1 MSHIDKR
8 CDKERIQF
16 LLDYCLKYPELYN
29 EVANHL
35 YSRFGIQG
43 AEITLLVTYYVAE
56 ERRKNN
62 DKNNI
67 KKEGVTT

>member
-16 LLDYCLKYPELYN
+16 LLDYCSKHPELYN

-35 YSRFGIQG
+35 HERFGISS
-43 AEITLLVTYYVAE
+43 AELCLLVTYYVAE

-67 KKEGVTT
+67 KKEGDTT